1 MLPTHSIRKPAPRK
15 KADDSGSSSFRA
27 GGVLSGNKVFLGF
40 LLVMT
45 TLSLF
50 YSWNLHS
57 SLEMERELSA
67 SQLQELQDLVRSKSE
82 EKSSLQQ
89 ALLTAQNSLSE
100 GEKKISTLTAKLSDC
115 RTSHEDLSGRKAR
128 TDSQLLSAQKEN
140 EDLRAQVLELQER
153 ESEAREKIFDSFD
166 ARNAELESKTIEL
179 QKQLDLSISHRDSI
193 FKENVQLT
201 DKSTGLQKQYDDSLK
216 QMQRIRDL
224 LFESQQQLDEQRE
237 SFQKRLDDAHQQLRL
252 KESEQAQKCQGL
264 SARQAADPIE
274 LPSASKADSQAVP
287 TFSYSKVQ
295 LPPEVEEKRQSIKE
309 AMKFAWD
316 MYVAYA
322 WGEDELKPVS
332 KQGTSWIKLGLT
344 IVDSIDTLYIM
355 GLEDEYQKARD
366 WIKNNLDNEQS
377 HQESTFEI
385 TIRNLG
391 GLLSIYELT
400 KEKMFLD
407 QAADLGERI
416 LKAFVSPTGYPE
428 PKVDLKSRA
437 SSRNSVGR
445 FVLAE
450 VGTMQM
456 EFLYLAYHTK
466 NSTFAEKPMAVFKK
480 LREMMPDDGLYPVY
494 FDQGEGRKNNGGHMT
509 LGAMADSFYEY
520 ELKLWLLTNKQYD
533 GYRSMYEESSN
544 GAIDK
549 LVRESKA
556 GHLFIEDVRNGR
568 PQNRMEH
575 LSCFSGGMFGL
586 GSQEGAVS
594 NPDKQLEVGAGLTET
609 CFNSYKAT
617 KTGLGPEIFTF
628 NENGEII
635 PGGQKYYILR
645 PETVESLFVMWRL
658 THDQKY
664 RDWGWL
670 IFQAI
675 EEYCRTPN
683 GYSSVNN
690 VDELPVKHD
699 DVQHSFFMAET
710 LKYLY
715 LLFSPDDLI
724 PLSDY
729 VFNTEAHPLGIIR
742 ETSGTMPRDIHQHLM
757 LF

>member
-1 MLPTHSIRKPAPRK
+1 MLPTHSIRRPEQK
-15 KADDSGSSSFRA
+15 KKDGIGSLSSNGRAKHSMSTIISGHPLTFCVFLFFVVIGSFTFVWVSTTSHEEQVNVLRAEIVEKREATIASTTALLELQSSLAEAHSAFNEKVQQLSDTTFQLTLAQSSLKERA
-27 GGVLSGNKVFLGF
+27 TEVLSLKTQLSKAQEDSREAEKK
-40 LLVMT
+40 LEELRAQEKLVE
-45 TLSLF
+45 SQKQE
-50 YSWNLHS
+50 
-57 SLEMERELSA
+57 LEKK
-67 SQLQELQDLVRSKSE
+67 LQELQRKLEEGGTTKKAPEVQRAADLSSKTPTNT
-82 EKSSLQQ
+82 QQ
-89 ALLTAQNSLSE
+89 QQDTSRLDPT
-100 GEKKISTLTAKLSDC
+100 DC
-115 RTSHEDLSGRKAR
+115 REAVKA
-128 TDSQLLSAQKEN
+128 
-140 EDLRAQVLELQER
+140 
-153 ESEAREKIFDSFD
+153 
-166 ARNAELESKTIEL
+166 
-179 QKQLDLSISHRDSI
+179 
-193 FKENVQLT
+193 
-201 DKSTGLQKQYDDSLK
+201 SL
-216 QMQRIRDL
+216 
-224 LFESQQQLDEQRE
+224 
-237 SFQKRLDDAHQQLRL
+237 
-252 KESEQAQKCQGL
+252 
-264 SARQAADPIE
+264 
-274 LPSASKADSQAVP
+274 
-287 TFSYSKVQ
+287 
-295 LPPEVEEKRQSIKE
+295 
-309 AMKFAWD
+309 KFAWD
-316 MYVAYA
+316 SYVAYA
-322 WGEDELKPVS
+322 WGLDDLAPLSRSGRK
-332 KQGTSWIKLGLT
+332 WFNLGAT